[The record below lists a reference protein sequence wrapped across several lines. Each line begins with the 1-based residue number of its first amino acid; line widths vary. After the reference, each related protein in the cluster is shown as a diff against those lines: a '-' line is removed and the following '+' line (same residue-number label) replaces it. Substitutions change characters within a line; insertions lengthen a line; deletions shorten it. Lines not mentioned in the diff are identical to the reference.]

1 MSYAAYALTNGN
13 DEVARGQLRLFDEL
27 GTQASL
33 PPDERRR
40 LLSLSE
46 SEWAAWDRFL
56 RDGPMPAWPR
66 LPEMLMRVGSAAHRI
81 TTAMDCMRVPAGVM
95 G

>member
-13 DEVARGQLRLFDEL
+13 NELARGQLRLFDEL
-27 GTQASL
+27 GCQASL

-40 LLSLSE
+40 LLALSE

-56 RDGPMPAWPR
+56 RDGPLPAWPR
-66 LPEMLMRVGSAAHRI
+66 LPDMLLRVGAAVHGVA
-81 TTAMDCMRVPAGVM
+81 TAMECMRVPAGLM